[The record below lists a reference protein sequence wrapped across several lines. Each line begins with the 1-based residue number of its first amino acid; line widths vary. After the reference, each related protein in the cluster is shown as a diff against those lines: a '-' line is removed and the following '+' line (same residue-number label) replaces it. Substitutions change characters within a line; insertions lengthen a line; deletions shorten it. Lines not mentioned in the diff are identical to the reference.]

1 MEALKD
7 KEHKNM
13 HRWEDNIKMEFNE
26 TRGGSGW
33 TAFLSLWL
41 GTSWWVPVNKIIKL
55 RVS

>member
-1 MEALKD
+1 MEALQD

-13 HRWEDNIKMEFNE
+13 HRWENNIKMEFNK

-41 GTSWWVPVNKIIKL
+41 GIRW
-55 RVS
+55 